1 MRIVE
6 GLVAIG
12 VDDPPEGATAFA
24 DVDAFVERLTRIGEE
39 HGCAVQAFDA
49 TLVAGDT
56 HLESAV
62 THANR
67 SMARGENVATDRAV
81 EILCYAAGTRQIDE
95 ALAIGVDAG
104 LSPTV
109 VVVDAG
115 TLGVPPEAVSEDDP
129 GDEAAAAAAV
139 EALLAP
145 AETLDMGEEAAITE
159 FFDIGQAERRA
170 TASGLEM
177 LVRERVALL
186 DVEK

>member
-6 GLVAIG
+6 GLAAIG
-12 VDDPPEGATAFA
+12 VDDAPDGASVFA
-24 DVDAFVERLTRIGEE
+24 DVDAFVERLATIGEE

-49 TLVAGDT
+49 TLVAGET
-56 HLESAV
+56 HLKSAV

-109 VVVDAG
+109 VVVDGG
-115 TLGVPPEAVSEDDP
+115 TLGVPSEAAPRDDP

-139 EALLAP
+139 KTLLAP
-145 AETLDMGEEAAITE
+145 EKTLEKGEEAAIIDL
-159 FFDIGQAERRA
+159 FDIGPAERRA
-170 TASGLEM
+170 TAASLEL